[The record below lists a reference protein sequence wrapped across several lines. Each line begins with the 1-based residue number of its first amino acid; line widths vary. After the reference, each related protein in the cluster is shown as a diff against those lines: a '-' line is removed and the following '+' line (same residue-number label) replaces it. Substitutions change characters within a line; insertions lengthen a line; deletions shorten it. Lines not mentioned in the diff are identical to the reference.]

1 MLRAFNIAWKDI
13 RHVYRDIASLAMMFI
28 APLLLAGAIG
38 SAFGTG
44 DNYSIAAVKTVVVD
58 QDTGAGAGSPAAG
71 AALTAALTSPQMA
84 DLLDVTLAD
93 TPEAARAAVDE
104 GDAAAA
110 VIIPPGLSEALAGAG
125 AGGPAAA
132 AVEIY
137 KDPALN
143 VGPSIVAAVV
153 DSVAQTFNG
162 ARAAASAAARLAVS
176 LGMTDPAQ
184 ITEIATKA
192 AQAFAAAAQAGAA
205 QGGAGQTGAAPS
217 GAAQP
222 EVESSGAAQAGTAP
236 TGAPV
241 TLEAR
246 NPTIGGADAKRPNV
260 ASQVLV
266 GMMLFFMMFGASIPA
281 RSILDEHR
289 QGTLSRLFTT
299 PTPRSVI
306 LGGKYVAV
314 FLVVLIQAAV
324 LLVAGRF
331 LLGADWGEPGPVAVL
346 TLASA
351 LVAASL
357 GLVTTAFA
365 KTPGQAGA
373 VSSAIFVFLGLISGN
388 FMGTVT
394 IGGAFAVA
402 RRVSPL
408 GWLMEGWGNLLYGGS
423 WGSIALQVA
432 VALVYALVLFGIAS
446 FFFRRRYA

>member
-1 MLRAFNIAWKDI
+1 MLQALSIAWKDI

-71 AALTAALTSPQMA
+71 ATLTAVLTNPQMA
-84 DLLDVTLAD
+84 DLLDVTLVD
-93 TPEAARAAVDE
+93 TSEAAQAAVDA
-104 GDAAAA
+104 GDAVAA
-110 VIIPPGLSEALAGAG
+110 VIIPPGLSEALADSGGAAPTASAGDLSDTSG
-125 AGGPAAA
+125 ATIK
-132 AVEIY
+132 IY

-162 ARAAASAAARLAVS
+162 AWATASAAARLAIS
-176 LGMTDPAQ
+176 LGVTDPAQ

-192 AQAFAAAAQAGAA
+192 AQTFAAAL
-205 QGGAGQTGAAPS
+205 
-217 GAAQP
+217 QP
-222 EVESSGAAQAGTAP
+222 EVESNGASQGGTAL

-246 NPTIGGADAKRPNV
+246 NPTIGDADAKRPNV
-260 ASQVLV
+260 ASQMLV
-266 GMMLFFMMFGASIPA
+266 GMMLFFMMFGASTPA
-281 RSILDEHR
+281 RSILEEHR
-289 QGTLSRLFTT
+289 QGTLPRLFTT
-299 PTPRSVI
+299 PTPRSVV
-306 LGGKYVAV
+306 LSGKYVAV

-357 GLVTTAFA
+357 GLITTVFA

-388 FMGTVT
+388 FMGTVA
-394 IGGAFAVA
+394 IGGTFAVA
-402 RRVSPL
+402 RKVSPL

-423 WGSIALQVA
+423 WGSIALQTV